1 MRMTNTLT
9 NQWFHTLEHM
19 EAIKR
24 STTNLFVWVTRS
36 WFWRN
41 SIDMLQF
48 DPYQEAQSGKQI
60 ASKTRWGLGEMVV
73 LCLMES
79 LLSKVNYDV
88 FMDNYFTSF
97 RLLMH
102 LGAHDIRATVIL
114 NKKNL
119 NNCIIIDDKT
129 L

>member
-1 MRMTNTLT
+1 
-9 NQWFHTLEHM
+9 
-19 EAIKR
+19 
-24 STTNLFVWVTRS
+24 
-36 WFWRN
+36 
-41 SIDMLQF
+41 MLQF
-48 DPYQEAQSGKQI
+48 DPYQGAQSVKQI
-60 ASKTRWGLGEMVV
+60 ASKTRWGRGEMVV

-79 LLSKVNYDV
+79 LLSKVHYDV

-102 LGAHDIRATVIL
+102 LGAYDIRATVIL